1 MGSPKKQHA
10 LASKSHEWAKTR
22 RFVFRIITHSA
33 CDMIVSCIILSNI
46 LVMIYETDKRAS
58 GDDMPGWID
67 VIGTFYLIFYIIE
80 LSVRLYVFRCHFFTN
95 SMNLF
100 DFVIVGM
107 DCAFALLDPVIG
119 KMPNVTMF
127 RILRVMRAL
136 RFVRAVRTLVFF
148 RELYVIMNGFFSAM
162 KAIVWATVLLTA
174 VLMLWAVVA
183 VEAIHPIVVDLVSQ
197 EESPFDDSRAP
208 RAFSSVMQAMLTFTG
223 QIVASDAWGD
233 VTIPIIEA
241 EPWTIIIFGAVLVT
255 VNLGL
260 MNLILSVI
268 VGKAQQAR
276 AEDVAFRLQEKEEE
290 FVKTKKNLMR
300 LCEELD
306 EDGSRTMTL
315 NELLDGFDT
324 NNEFRFEMASMDVE
338 RDDISN
344 LFSILDEDDSGEV
357 SYDEFIDQLYKTKTQ
372 DTHVV
377 LVFIRGHVK
386 EINSQMKTQEDQL
399 STLESRLDSYEGHSA
414 EILRLVTNM
423 AEKRMKQKG
432 ESLIEDSTQQSDVAA
447 TNSAEGD
454 PNSTEAHQPTQ
465 TSDIVSED
473 VNSLKEQIA
482 QMNAMLRQVA
492 ASSQPDQTVSK
503 PLQNLMQ
510 GQLLLE

>member
-1 MGSPKKQHA
+1 
-10 LASKSHEWAKTR
+10 
-22 RFVFRIITHSA
+22 
-33 CDMIVSCIILSNI
+33 
-46 LVMIYETDKRAS
+46 
-58 GDDMPGWID
+58 
-67 VIGTFYLIFYIIE
+67 
-80 LSVRLYVFRCHFFTN
+80 
-95 SMNLF
+95 
-100 DFVIVGM
+100 
-107 DCAFALLDPVIG
+107 
-119 KMPNVTMF
+119 
-127 RILRVMRAL
+127 
-136 RFVRAVRTLVFF
+136 
-148 RELYVIMNGFFSAM
+148 
-162 KAIVWATVLLTA
+162 
-174 VLMLWAVVA
+174 
-183 VEAIHPIVVDLVSQ
+183 
-197 EESPFDDSRAP
+197 
-208 RAFSSVMQAMLTFTG
+208 MLTFTG

-276 AEDVAFRLQEKEEE
+276 AEDVAFTLQEKEEE
-290 FVKTKKNLMR
+290 FAKTKKNLMR

-324 NNEFRFEMASMDVE
+324 NNEFRVAMASMDVE

-414 EILRLVTNM
+414 EILRLVKNI
-423 AEKRMKQKG
+423 AEKRRGSKG
-432 ESLIEDSTQQSDVAA
+432 ESLIDDSTQQSDVAA

-465 TSDIVSED
+465 ASDIVSEE

-492 ASSQPDQTVSK
+492 ASSQPDQPASK